1 MKNILIVEGN
11 LREENEN
18 FSKVGIQ
25 THTES
30 LKDSLNYFTDELK
43 FDVVNPSSD
52 QNIQF
57 ISDKLQNYDG
67 LIWGGSS
74 LNIYNDTPEIR
85 KQIEFMKDCQK
96 KVKKILAICWGMQ
109 VAVTAAGGQVKKA
122 NNSHIGIANEIQLN
136 EKSNLEYISEEI
148 YLNSP
153 SEFDVITT
161 KEKYFSVYE
170 WIDLFDKNI
179 YAIIFIMIVVA
190 SINII
195 SVLVVLIL
203 ERTNMIGVLKAL
215 GITNFSLQKFFIY
228 ISSYLIFI
236 GIVIGNIFGLM
247 ILFIQE
253 KYKIIS
259 LDPKIYYVDSVPI
272 HIELSHIISLNLIAF
287 ILCVLSIFIPSLL
300 VSRINPKDSIKFN

>member
-52 QNIQF
+52 QNIQL
-57 ISDKLQNYDG
+57 ISDKLHNYDG

-122 NNSHIGIANEIQLN
+122 NNSHIGIANEIQVN
-136 EKSNLEYISEEI
+136 EKGINHPLYKNKDKKF
-148 YLNSP
+148 NSP
-153 SEFDVITT
+153 AFNFDEVVRLPDKAVCLASNRINKIQSLYFEINKTKVWGLQYHPEITYEKMISLIQFRKDRLIENRKVFKDEEEVNKHIST
-161 KEKYFSVYE
+161 IKKE
-170 WIDLFDKNI
+170 I
-179 YAIIFIMIVVA
+179 AVA
-190 SINII
+190 SKDKRM
-195 SVLVVLIL
+195 V
-203 ERTNMIGVLKAL
+203 ELKNWL
-215 GITNFSLQKFFIY
+215 GQ
-228 ISSYLIFI
+228 
-236 GIVIGNIFGLM
+236 
-247 ILFIQE
+247 
-253 KYKIIS
+253 
-259 LDPKIYYVDSVPI
+259 
-272 HIELSHIISLNLIAF
+272 LN
-287 ILCVLSIFIPSLL
+287 
-300 VSRINPKDSIKFN
+300 